1 MSVSVRLG
9 LLGTFSLVHAGR
21 RIDLPPSS
29 QRVVAFLAL
38 QEAPLL
44 RARIAGT
51 LWPDA
56 SEEHAHASLRSA
68 LWRVHRTGC
77 EVVAAAGARLALAPG
92 LEVDVHALAG
102 LAHKVVDA
110 SQPLPEDAAALVRE
124 LSADLLPDWYED
136 WIAIERDQLE
146 HLRLHALEALSE
158 RLLAA
163 DRIEEAGEAA
173 LAGVAADPLRE
184 SAHRALIRVH
194 LAEGNVAVALR
205 QYAAFSRLSSERLGV
220 GPSVRMEELIRPV
233 MER

>member
-1 MSVSVRLG
+1 M
-9 LLGTFSLVHAGR
+9 
-21 RIDLPPSS
+21 
-29 QRVVAFLAL
+29 
-38 QEAPLL
+38 
-44 RARIAGT
+44 
-51 LWPDA
+51 
-56 SEEHAHASLRSA
+56 
-68 LWRVHRTGC
+68 
-77 EVVAAAGARLALAPG
+77 
-92 LEVDVHALAG
+92 DVHALAG